1 MNTTEARNLYLEH
14 KLMFNVAIAN
24 KICIELSAIG
34 STTAFDK
41 NGDIIVYH
49 DEHRTYTVQ
58 PFVYIDLRL
67 NRLMVDI
74 ITTGDGGMDVLMSI
88 ELGEI
93 ELNLYQQMVNSTSQL
108 MYMVNK

>member
-1 MNTTEARNLYLEH
+1 
-14 KLMFNVAIAN
+14 
-24 KICIELSAIG
+24 
-34 STTAFDK
+34 
-41 NGDIIVYH
+41 
-49 DEHRTYTVQ
+49 
-58 PFVYIDLRL
+58 
-67 NRLMVDI
+67 MVDI